1 MKLNNFLVFISLLFL
16 LSGCFSSPMHSPG
29 GPLLNYLMPFLP
41 IVLAIGVVVI
51 IYEKFEISSR
61 KSNFCILSLQN

>member
-1 MKLNNFLVFISLLFL
+1 MKLNIFLVFISLLFL

-51 IYEKFEISSR
+51 IYEKIRDFF
-61 KSNFCILSLQN
+61 KKK